1 MNSNGQ
7 PIKSN
12 NKRKFKMKKCKHTV
26 ADNFYFWTILM
37 INKSRRYLD
46 TISYLS

>member
-26 ADNFYFWTILM
+26 AENFYFL
-37 INKSRRYLD
+37 NNFND
-46 TISYLS
+46 